1 MGEGGITYHP
11 QEMKTYHD
19 IVGDGGSNVIAQVQ
33 AQQRAIGEALSG
45 VRHRLAIGSGK
56 GGVGKST
63 VTMALARSLRRQ
75 GLDVAILDADF
86 NGPCQAK
93 LAGLG
98 AAPWIPGE
106 GGLVLPRDER
116 GIGVASFGSLLPEAS
131 PMEMD
136 SVAQGD
142 EQTWRATREFALLGQ
157 LLGSVDWGSLD
168 VLLFDLPPGAERT
181 RQYAQFL
188 GEDTAFVLVTIPSD
202 LSHSVVA
209 RSITALDG
217 GTTRLLGYVEN
228 MAGYYCRDC
237 GEVKPLFPASAS
249 ATELP
254 IPRLGSVPFDPVL
267 AALGEDAS
275 TEGGAGEHPSNQ
287 AIDCAARRI
296 SEALETDR

>member
-1 MGEGGITYHP
+1 
-11 QEMKTYHD
+11 MKTYHD

-33 AQQRAIGEALSG
+33 AQQRAISEALSG
-45 VRHRLAIGSGK
+45 IRHRLAIGSGK

-106 GGLVLPRDER
+106 NGLVLPRDER

-131 PMEMD
+131 PMELD

-254 IPRLGSVPFDPVL
+254 ILCLGSVPFDPVL
-267 AALGEDAS
+267 AALGEGAS
-275 TEGGAGEHPSNQ
+275 TEGSAGEHPSNQ
-287 AIDCAARRI
+287 AIDRAARRI